1 MLGSDR
7 ARLNIKYI
15 IIILIDI
22 EILSPERV
30 RFAVTYTSEKAPTW
44 STMKKVEPK
53 LRSGVRLPFI
63 H

>member
-30 RFAVTYTSEKAPTW
+30 RFAVTYTSEKAPT
-44 STMKKVEPK
+44 
-53 LRSGVRLPFI
+53 
-63 H
+63 